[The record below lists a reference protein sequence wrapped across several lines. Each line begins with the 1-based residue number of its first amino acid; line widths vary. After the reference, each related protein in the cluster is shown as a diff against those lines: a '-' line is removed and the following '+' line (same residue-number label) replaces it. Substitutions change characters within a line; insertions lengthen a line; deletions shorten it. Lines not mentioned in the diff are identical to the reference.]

1 MKDPKVY
8 LTSLIIAIIAT
19 LTLATGIILI
29 LMFSVHD
36 EAAYR
41 TGLFGSVYFRAAP
54 NPQGNIDAT
63 MGVASLPRLGIVAAA
78 IFAFTLLV
86 SAIYFRLKA
95 YRASLIQ

>member
-1 MKDPKVY
+1 MCIRD
-8 LTSLIIAIIAT
+8 S
-19 LTLATGIILI
+19 
-29 LMFSVHD
+29 
-36 EAAYR
+36 
-41 TGLFGSVYFRAAP
+41 FRAAP